1 MKEIRYFYD
10 AALSGTLP
18 EEEAKHVV
26 RVLRMKEGDRINL
39 MDGKGTFCEAEI
51 TLVSNHHCLYR
62 IVASRP
68 QERPWRGNIHLAV
81 APTKLN
87 DRMEWLA
94 EKATEIG
101 WNRLSFLDCRFSE
114 RHTMKNDRIEK
125 IVVAAAK
132 QSHKA
137 WLPDVQEMCSVKDF
151 LRRWGLPPGTPQ
163 DGVGRF
169 ICHCYEEERPH
180 LLHQLEPGRDAIVMI
195 GPEGDFSVEEVRLAE
210 EYGFRSVSLGTSR
223 LRTETAALVA
233 VHLMQ
238 LKQSVQGA

>member
-10 AALSGTLP
+10 PELSGALP

-26 RVLRMKEGDRINL
+26 RVLRMKEGDKINL
-39 MDGKGTFCEAEI
+39 MDGCGTFYLAEI
-51 TLVSNHHCLYR
+51 TTASNHHCLYK
-62 IVASRP
+62 IIEQEK
-68 QERPWRGNIHLAV
+68 QERAWEGNIHLAV

-101 WNRLSFLDCRFSE
+101 LDRVTFLDCRFSE
-114 RHTMKNDRIEK
+114 RRNIKTERVEK
-125 IVVAAAK
+125 IVQSAVK

-137 WLPDVQEMCSVKDF
+137 WIPVIDEMVAFNAFIKQ
-151 LRRWGLPPGTPQ
+151 WGLRPGMED
-163 DGVGRF
+163 DGIQRF
-169 ICHCYEEERPH
+169 ICHCYEGDKTH
-180 LLHQLEPGRDAIVMI
+180 LKDVLIKGKDAIVMI
-195 GPEGDFSVEEVRLAE
+195 GPEGDFSLEEVAIALE
-210 EYGFRSVSLGTSR
+210 HGFCPVTLGKSR

-238 LKQSVQGA
+238 LEQS

>member
-1 MKEIRYFYD
+1 MKEVRYFYSPD
-10 AALSGTLP
+10 ISGALP

-39 MDGKGTFCEAEI
+39 MDGRGTFYLAEI
-51 TLVSNHHCLYR
+51 TTANNHHCLYKV
-62 IVASRP
+62 IE
-68 QERPWRGNIHLAV
+68 QERQERAWGGNIHLAV

-101 WNRLSFLDCRFSE
+101 WDRVTFLDCRFSE
-114 RHTMKNDRIEK
+114 RRNIKTERIEK
-125 IVVAAAK
+125 IVQSAVK

-137 WLPDVQEMCSVKDF
+137 WMPVVDEMMPFEAFV
-151 LRRWGLPPGTPQ
+151 RQWGLAPGAVD
-163 DGVGRF
+163 DGVQRC
-169 ICHCYEEERPH
+169 ICHCYEGNEVH
-180 LLHQLEPGRDAIVMI
+180 LKEVLKKGKDAIVMI
-195 GPEGDFSVEEVRLAE
+195 GPEGDFSVEEVNMAQ
-210 EYGFRSVSLGTSR
+210 EYGFRPVTLGKSR

-238 LKQSVQGA
+238 LEQS

>member
-10 AALSGTLP
+10 PELSGTLP

-26 RVLRMKEGDRINL
+26 RVLRMKEGDKINL
-39 MDGKGTFCEAEI
+39 MDGRGTFYLAEI
-51 TLVSNHHCLYR
+51 TTASNHHCLYK
-62 IVASRP
+62 IIEQEK
-68 QERPWRGNIHLAV
+68 QERAWEGNIHLAV

-101 WNRLSFLDCRFSE
+101 LDRVTFLDCRFSE
-114 RHTMKNDRIEK
+114 RRNIKTERIEK
-125 IVVAAAK
+125 IVQSAVK

-137 WLPDVQEMCSVKDF
+137 WVPVIDEMVSFDAFIKQ
-151 LRRWGLPPGTPQ
+151 WGLQPGMED
-163 DGVGRF
+163 DGIQRF
-169 ICHCYEEERPH
+169 ICHCYEGDKTH
-180 LLHQLEPGRDAIVMI
+180 LNDVLIKGKDAIVMI
-195 GPEGDFSVEEVRLAE
+195 GPEGDFSVEEVKMALE
-210 EYGFRSVSLGTSR
+210 HGFCPVTLGKSR

-238 LKQSVQGA
+238 LAQS